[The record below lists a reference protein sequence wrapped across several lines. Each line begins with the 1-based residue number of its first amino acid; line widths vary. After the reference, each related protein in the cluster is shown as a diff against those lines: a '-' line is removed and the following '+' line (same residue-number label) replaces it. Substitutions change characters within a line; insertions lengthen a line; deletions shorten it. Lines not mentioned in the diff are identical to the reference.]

1 MGGLIS
7 DDFKSRHT
15 LLLTHIWM
23 VHRRLM
29 AEGKVE
35 QAEKALSIQECV
47 FDEMW
52 NDTSNRIRA
61 AGINELSV
69 CILESTQIIIRVHP
83 VLPYSPYPSSLN
95 IPH

>member
-1 MGGLIS
+1 
-7 DDFKSRHT
+7 
-15 LLLTHIWM
+15 M

-29 AEGKVE
+29 AEGKGE

-69 CILESTQIIIRVHP
+69 CILESTQLIIRVHHIFP
-83 VLPYSPYPSSLN
+83 V
-95 IPH
+95 

>member
-1 MGGLIS
+1 
-7 DDFKSRHT
+7 
-15 LLLTHIWM
+15 M

-29 AEGKVE
+29 AEGKGE

-69 CILESTQIIIRVHP
+69 RILVNRQI
-83 VLPYSPYPSSLN
+83 N
-95 IPH
+95 ILIQHLSA

>member
-1 MGGLIS
+1 
-7 DDFKSRHT
+7 
-15 LLLTHIWM
+15 M

-29 AEGKVE
+29 AEGKE
-35 QAEKALSIQECV
+35 GQAEKALSIQECV

-69 CILESTQIIIRVHP
+69 CTCEHAYIHKHHL
-83 VLPYSPYPSSLN
+83 SPYTHLTYALYTIHFHSLTRVY
-95 IPH
+95 I

>member
-1 MGGLIS
+1 
-7 DDFKSRHT
+7 
-15 LLLTHIWM
+15 M

-29 AEGKVE
+29 AEGKGE

-69 CILESTQIIIRVHP
+69 CIHMHHRFS
-83 VLPYSPYPSSLN
+83 YKYSSLMLY
-95 IPH
+95 ILYTCTHKHLCIYS

>member
-1 MGGLIS
+1 
-7 DDFKSRHT
+7 
-15 LLLTHIWM
+15 M

-29 AEGKVE
+29 AEGKGE

-69 CILESTQIIIRVHP
+69 YT
-83 VLPYSPYPSSLN
+83 YSIAFFLYNTTTYTKHLHSLTHMP
-95 IPH
+95 I

>member
-1 MGGLIS
+1 
-7 DDFKSRHT
+7 
-15 LLLTHIWM
+15 
-23 VHRRLM
+23 M
-29 AEGKVE
+29 AEGKGE

-69 CILESTQIIIRVHP
+69 RILVNRQI
-83 VLPYSPYPSSLN
+83 N
-95 IPH
+95 ILIQHLSA